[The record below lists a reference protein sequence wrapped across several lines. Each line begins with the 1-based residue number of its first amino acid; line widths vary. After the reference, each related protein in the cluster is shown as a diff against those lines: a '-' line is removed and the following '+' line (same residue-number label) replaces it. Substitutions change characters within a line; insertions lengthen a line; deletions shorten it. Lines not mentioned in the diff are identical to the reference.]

1 MERYFEVRIL
11 STDYFSSIQ
20 LGKVLARTSLGLSC
34 RFSVRRYRIIPTYL
48 YSHDRRRDVMSPLNM
63 VHLYDAIFDLLKK
76 ILPEGE
82 NGRSDMF
89 WTPLT
94 IL

>member
-1 MERYFEVRIL
+1 MY
-11 STDYFSSIQ
+11 SC
-20 LGKVLARTSLGLSC
+20 ARHRPFTFAHRPFAFALTSRTILGLSC